1 MKISTFWLPIFLT
14 LSACVYGQMEDDT
27 STSSTGRASSD
38 YCDDVLYM
46 ICYECA
52 PSICDEVRV
61 YIRESNPSDAQCED
75 IYRDYC

>member
-1 MKISTFWLPIFLT
+1 MNISAFWLPIFLT

-27 STSSTGRASSD
+27 STRRASSD

-52 PSICDEVRV
+52 PGICDEVRE
-61 YIRESNPSDAQCED
+61 YIRESNPSDDQCQS